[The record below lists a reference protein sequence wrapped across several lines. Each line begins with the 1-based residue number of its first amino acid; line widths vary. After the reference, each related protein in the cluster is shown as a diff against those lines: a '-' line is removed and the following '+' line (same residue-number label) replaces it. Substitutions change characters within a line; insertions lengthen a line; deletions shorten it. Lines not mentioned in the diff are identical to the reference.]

1 MIIIKIPKRDA
12 CVLKVAKIIIK
23 LIWKWPLQN
32 ITKIF
37 WRKSYKMRGF
47 SLLDIKMYY
56 GSTITKM
63 WRWTLKIY
71 DRGNTANQWRVVNAV
86 VSTEISALR
95 KTVDFY
101 LSNKFSS
108 VQFSHG
114 RVQLFATPWTA
125 ACQASLSITNSWSI
139 LKLVSIDLVMPSNHL
154 ILCHPLLLPPLLFKQ
169 INSISVRL

>member
-23 LIWKWPLQN
+23 VIWKWPLQN

-47 SLLDIKMYY
+47 SLLDTKMYY

-63 WRWTLKIY
+63 WRWTLKTY

-108 VQFSHG
+108 VPSRSSPTLCDPMNCCMPSLPVHHQLLEYTQTRVHWLGDAIQPSH
-114 RVQLFATPWTA
+114 
-125 ACQASLSITNSWSI
+125 SLSS
-139 LKLVSIDLVMPSNHL
+139 PS
-154 ILCHPLLLPPLLFKQ
+154 PPTSAFLNK
-169 INSISVRL
+169 